1 MGKLK
6 ALGALQ
12 GAHMDP
18 TSSQSQPEALWA
30 PEPPACS
37 GPSFPHPPTLPS
49 TPERPSPERP
59 CRKVFA
65 VTAPKSL
72 TAVRMDSQ
80 LGKMTGPQA
89 PLCWVIEP
97 STALGTRCSSLL

>member
-12 GAHMDP
+12 GAHKDL

-49 TPERPSPERP
+49 TPESPKGRAWSVP
-59 CRKVFA
+59 AGR
-65 VTAPKSL
+65 
-72 TAVRMDSQ
+72 
-80 LGKMTGPQA
+80 
-89 PLCWVIEP
+89 
-97 STALGTRCSSLL
+97 SLLSLPLNLLQLSGWTASWAR